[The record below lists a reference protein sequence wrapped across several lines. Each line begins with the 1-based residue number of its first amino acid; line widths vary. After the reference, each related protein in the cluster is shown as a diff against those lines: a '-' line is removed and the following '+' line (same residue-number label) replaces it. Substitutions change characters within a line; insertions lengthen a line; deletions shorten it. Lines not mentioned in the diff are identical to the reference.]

1 MIYFET
7 VTFTYYI
14 SQIIAKRCIELH
26 IKLFIR
32 VIISYFNLKEGSTD
46 ICYA

>member
-14 SQIIAKRCIELH
+14 SQIIAKRYIELH

-32 VIISYFNLKEGSTD
+32 VFTSYFNLKDGSTD
-46 ICYA
+46 MCYA